1 MITAPTM
8 MKWKC
13 ATTKQVSCQC
23 TASAAVASATPVM
36 PPKTRKKR
44 KPQMYANGV
53 LKEMAPRY
61 MVPTQ
66 LKTLMAVKMP
76 TTSES
81 TPKTPLSNTDCPATN
96 RWCPQV
102 KNPTKAMPSE
112 EYAIA
117 L

>member
-8 MKWKC
+8 MKWKW
-13 ATTKQVSCQC
+13 ATTKYVSCQC
-23 TASAAVASATPVM
+23 TSSATVASATPVI

-44 KPQMYANGV
+44 NPQMYANGV
-53 LKEMAPRY
+53 LKLIAPRY
-61 MVPTQ
+61 IVPIQ
-66 LKTLMAVKMP
+66 LKTLMAVKIP
-76 TTSES
+76 TNIES
-81 TPKTPLSNTDCPATN
+81 TPKTPLSNTDCPATK

-102 KNPTKAMPSE
+102 KKPTKAMPSD